1 VSKRGNMIKMVTL
14 LQNRGRMKTSEL
26 ARELEVSERQIRT
39 YRNDLEMGGIFIN
52 YKCGRYG
59 GYELASPYL
68 NFIDLSVNEL
78 ATLNKVRDQLHAD
91 ESQHLLDY
99 NSAYEK
105 LIALYKHRGELR
117 NYTKYFMARDRTDFL
132 GRFYENNNSEEIT
145 MKLKIRYPFSMIV
158 SERIWAEDQ
167 KTEWVDSDTIVFT
180 ARLYG
185 RREVIGWILSMGRYA
200 KVLEPE
206 ELVLDI
212 RQEIMQI
219 LTQY

>member
-1 VSKRGNMIKMVTL
+1 MSKRGNMIKMVTL

-132 GRFYENNNSEEIT
+132 GRFYENNNSFRT
-145 MKLKIRYPFSMIV
+145 YKLCINPHYFDKNNLCHSFSNLLHLLSTYYYTRPKNYLFLSV
-158 SERIWAEDQ
+158 A
-167 KTEWVDSDTIVFT
+167 
-180 ARLYG
+180 
-185 RREVIGWILSMGRYA
+185 IL
-200 KVLEPE
+200 
-206 ELVLDI
+206 
-212 RQEIMQI
+212 
-219 LTQY
+219 

>member
-1 VSKRGNMIKMVTL
+1 
-14 LQNRGRMKTSEL
+14 
-26 ARELEVSERQIRT
+26 
-39 YRNDLEMGGIFIN
+39 
-52 YKCGRYG
+52 
-59 GYELASPYL
+59 
-68 NFIDLSVNEL
+68 
-78 ATLNKVRDQLHAD
+78 
-91 ESQHLLDY
+91 
-99 NSAYEK
+99 
-105 LIALYKHRGELR
+105 
-117 NYTKYFMARDRTDFL
+117 MARDRTDFL